1 MWGFFNE
8 ILVRPLWNAL
18 VLITDVIPG
27 HWFALGI
34 VILTIVIRLVLLGPA
49 GKAIKSQ
56 REMQRI
62 TPQLDKIK
70 KQFAGN
76 QQKIAEE
83 TMKLFK
89 EHKVNPLGGCLPLLI
104 QLPILWAFFWV
115 LKNGTGEMPA
125 ELYSFVTMPEMVN
138 KMFFWVPNVTQPDKI
153 WIPIAD
159 PQKTVQL

>member
-89 EHKVNPLGGCLPLLI
+89 EHKVNPLGGVFATFDSVANFVGILL
-104 QLPILWAFFWV
+104 
-115 LKNGTGEMPA
+115 GA
-125 ELYSFVTMPEMVN
+125 EKWDWGDAS
-138 KMFFWVPNVTQPDKI
+138 
-153 WIPIAD
+153 
-159 PQKTVQL
+159 